1 MLLIRPAHSKYW
13 HWNTCTTAAPQ
24 LESWLEETDVKWPK
38 PENGSWFHIS
48 VHWKMSASQLL
59 FKGSKNLEITEHEIR
74 TEERVVHNLQA
85 AISTVT
91 CHKSSW
97 QYQAQWL
104 PFLWTLKKHT
114 VRTKFTSNTDMKQA
128 VTSWLQTLDTCFF
141 SAKIRVLVPWCD
153 KCLNFSGDCEGLMWP
168 SATHMPSI
176 HKSQNDILGIWVFVS
191 SFFKLL
197 CISDEINTYANLNLL
212 KEYVLHKY

>member
-1 MLLIRPAHSKYW
+1 MMIHRWIDKWAQDQNCGKSG
-13 HWNTCTTAAPQ
+13 PQ
-24 LESWLEETDVKWPK
+24 SPGSSTITSPRFSWRYGVCM
-38 PENGSWFHIS
+38 IS
-48 VHWKMSASQLL
+48 VSLD
-59 FKGSKNLEITEHEIR
+59 
-74 TEERVVHNLQA
+74 
-85 AISTVT
+85 
-91 CHKSSW
+91 
-97 QYQAQWL
+97 
-104 PFLWTLKKHT
+104 TLKNQAGKHFA
-114 VRTKFTSNTDMKQA
+114 KYHLKQA